1 MDRLILNKKWYINFL
16 LFLIIFILSFQFLK
30 ADILIFKN
38 CKNVNYSYK
47 KIEYILDLDRGMM
60 TRNFIYDEVS
70 YERLRLNDI
79 TVKKENT
86 TNKGIIEEN
95 DLIVSEISGY
105 PAFYTQM
112 IFNKKERSV
121 KIKTVLNNTEGV
133 NLISK
138 CSQVINFKKES

>member
-47 KIEYILDLDRGMM
+47 KNEYILDLDRGMM

-86 TNKGIIEEN
+86 TNPN
-95 DLIVSEISGY
+95 
-105 PAFYTQM
+105 
-112 IFNKKERSV
+112 V
-121 KIKTVLNNTEGV
+121 K
-133 NLISK
+133 
-138 CSQVINFKKES
+138 